1 MVEVVPATNENLR
14 RAAEMLRS
22 GELVSFPTETVYGLG
37 ANAADPDA
45 VRRIFEAKGRPAS
58 HPLIVHL
65 PDGGLLKEWAV
76 DVPPVVD
83 ELARRFWPGPL
94 TLVLRRAPGVPLEV
108 TGGQETVAVRVPG
121 HPVARRLLR
130 EFGGGVAAPSANRF
144 GRISPTRAEHVVSE
158 LGDSV
163 GLVLDGGPSE
173 VGLEST
179 ILDLSEG
186 VPQLLRPGGVSRE
199 ALAEVL
205 GTAPASPRQ
214 GDGPRAPGRLAS
226 HYAPSSPVR
235 LVAGADLAQAA
246 ESSAPATVLAL
257 SAPPAGFDGRWLRM
271 PANAEG
277 YARDLYGALR
287 ELDLHG
293 LPILVEAPPTS
304 PPWEAVNDR
313 LARAAAGAHRTGNGP
328 ETGSGADTESEPKA
342 SSGPETNTGPQTER
356 SAETER
362 GG

>member
-37 ANAADPDA
+37 ANAADPVA
-45 VRRIFEAKGRPAS
+45 VRRIFEAKGRPTS

-65 PDGGLLKEWAV
+65 PDSGLLEEWAA
-76 DVPPVVD
+76 DVPPVVG

-94 TLVLRRAPGVPLEV
+94 TLVLRRAAGVPLEV

-121 HPVARRLLR
+121 HSVARRLLR

-144 GRISPTRAEHVVSE
+144 GRISPTAAEHVVSE
-158 LGDSV
+158 LGDAV

-179 ILDLSEG
+179 ILDLSGG
-186 VPQLLRPGGVSRE
+186 VPRLLRPGGVSRE
-199 ALAEVL
+199 ALAQVL
-205 GTAPASPRQ
+205 GTAPAGAPQ

-226 HYAPSSPVR
+226 HYAPSNPVR
-235 LVAGADLAQAA
+235 VVDGADLARMA
-246 ESSAPATVLAL
+246 ESSAPASVLAM
-257 SAPPAGFDGRWLRM
+257 STPPGGFEGRWLRM
-271 PANAEG
+271 PVNPEG
-277 YARDLYGALR
+277 YARDLYRALR
-287 ELDLHG
+287 ELDLLR

-313 LARAAAGAHRTGNGP
+313 LARAAAAVQRTGNGP
-328 ETGSGADTESEPKA
+328 ETG
-342 SSGPETNTGPQTER
+342 
-356 SAETER
+356 TER
-362 GG
+362 GRVK

>member
-14 RAAEMLRS
+14 RAADVLRF
-22 GELVSFPTETVYGLG
+22 GGLVCFPTETVYGLG
-37 ANAADPDA
+37 ANAADPVA

-65 PDGGLLKEWAV
+65 PDHGALEEWAAE
-76 DVPPVVD
+76 VPPVVG

-94 TLVLRRAPGVPLEV
+94 TLVLRRAQGVPLEV

-130 EFGGGVAAPSANRF
+130 EFGGAVAAPSANRF

-163 GLVLDGGPSE
+163 RLVLDGGPSDI
-173 VGLEST
+173 GLEST

-186 VPQLLRPGGVSRE
+186 VPRLLRPGGVSRE

-205 GTAPASPRQ
+205 GSAPESPQQ

-226 HYAPSSPVR
+226 HYAPACPVR
-235 LVAGADLAQAA
+235 LVDGAGLVKAVEL
-246 ESSAPATVLAL
+246 SSPVTVLAL
-257 SAPPAGFDGRWLRM
+257 SVPPTGFDGRWLRM
-271 PANAEG
+271 PANPEG

-287 ELDLHG
+287 ELDLLG
-293 LPILVEAPPTS
+293 RPILVEAPPTS
-304 PPWEAVNDR
+304 PAWEAVNDR
-313 LARAAAGAHRTGNGP
+313 LARAAAGANRTGNGP
-328 ETGSGADTESEPKA
+328 ETGAAAQTGNGPENVPETEGGADTE
-342 SSGPETNTGPQTER
+342 
-356 SAETER
+356 R
-362 GG
+362 GRVK